1 MCLENKT
8 YLQNMFVIKRW
19 KQVNHSQILEAF
31 IETSLTQISSSGLLL
46 TSFYHKI
53 LSLEN
58 ASAAELGG

>member
-8 YLQNMFVIKRW
+8 YLQNMFVLKRW

-31 IETSLTQISSSGLLL
+31 IETSLTQISSSELLL
-46 TSFYHKI
+46 TSFCHKI